1 MIRKLLSLLH
11 NKILIVAVLILIQ
24 LFVFFGIVFKLSEYF
39 VAIYFILI
47 ALSFCMSIYII
58 NKNDNPTYKLTWVL
72 LIMAVPV
79 FGGLI
84 YLLFGGQK
92 VPKELRS
99 ETARHWKT
107 IRKYHGRIRKL
118 WKHWR
123 RKIRLRINRPIIC
136 GRMPSSLFITILKRR
151 TFRLVK
157 RNSGQW
163 WKN

>member
-11 NKILIVAVLILIQ
+11 NKILIVSILILIQ

-92 VPKELRS
+92 VPKELRKRDS
-99 ETARHWKT
+99 EALET
-107 IRKYHGRIRKL
+107 IRKFPGRIQKSWRL
-118 WKHWR
+118 WR
-123 RKIRLRINRPIIC
+123 QRIRLHTSRPTIY
-136 GRMPSSLFITILKRR
+136 GRMQSFPSTIIRKQP
-151 TFRLVK
+151 TFR
-157 RNSGQW
+157 
-163 WKN
+163 

>member
-11 NKILIVAVLILIQ
+11 NKILIVSILILIQ

-92 VPKELRS
+92 VPKELRKRDS
-99 ETARHWKT
+99 EALET
-107 IRKYHGRIRKL
+107 IRKFPGRIQKSWRL
-118 WKHWR
+118 WR
-123 RKIRLRINRPIIC
+123 QRIRLHTSRPTIC
-136 GRMPSSLFITILKRR
+136 GRMQSFPSTIIRKQP
-151 TFRLVK
+151 TF
-157 RNSGQW
+157 Q
-163 WKN
+163 

>member
-11 NKILIVAVLILIQ
+11 NKILIVSILILIQ

-92 VPKELRS
+92 VPKELRKRDS
-99 ETARHWKT
+99 EAMGFIFGPEFLHWKT
-107 IRKYHGRIRKL
+107 IRKFPGRIQKSWRL
-118 WKHWR
+118 WR
-123 RKIRLRINRPIIC
+123 QRIRLHTSRPTIC
-136 GRMPSSLFITILKRR
+136 GRMQSFPSTIIRKQP
-151 TFRLVK
+151 TF
-157 RNSGQW
+157 Q
-163 WKN
+163 

>member
-11 NKILIVAVLILIQ
+11 NKILIVSILILIQ

-92 VPKELRS
+92 VPKELRKRDS
-99 ETARHWKT
+99 EALENYQEISWQNTEIMGLWRQ
-107 IRKYHGRIRKL
+107 RIRL
-118 WKHWR
+118 HTS
-123 RKIRLRINRPIIC
+123 RPTIC
-136 GRMPSSLFITILKRR
+136 GRMQSFPSTIIRKQP
-151 TFRLVK
+151 TF
-157 RNSGQW
+157 Q
-163 WKN
+163 

>member
-11 NKILIVAVLILIQ
+11 NKILIVSILILIQ

-92 VPKELRS
+92 VPKELRKRDS
-99 ETARHWKT
+99 GKLSGNFLAEYRN
-107 IRKYHGRIRKL
+107 HGGSG
-118 WKHWR
+118 
-123 RKIRLRINRPIIC
+123 
-136 GRMPSSLFITILKRR
+136 GRGSACTQAGQLFVEECNLSHLQSYGNNLLSSR
-151 TFRLVK
+151 
-157 RNSGQW
+157 
-163 WKN
+163 